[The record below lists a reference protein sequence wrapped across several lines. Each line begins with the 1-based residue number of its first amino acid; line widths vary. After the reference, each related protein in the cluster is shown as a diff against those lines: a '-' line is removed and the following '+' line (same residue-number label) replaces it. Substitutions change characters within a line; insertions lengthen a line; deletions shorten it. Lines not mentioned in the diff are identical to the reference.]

1 MFFYI
6 LLACCAVVII
16 VFVFFIFSCESKQKK
31 LDIVYPSSEEKIS
44 GKKRNALLLFQP
56 FEPLEEENK
65 KVKDFVLDFFKENDY
80 NITINYPSEDIN
92 YNIKNFDVI
101 IILAYEYRNNIGKP
115 MLEYIKRSSF
125 EEDNLLFITIGEN
138 KYNTKFL
145 DRIKKETD
153 SSNNIFVTKVYD
165 TKMDDLNNLL
175 NTYFK

>member
-1 MFFYI
+1 
-6 LLACCAVVII
+6 
-16 VFVFFIFSCESKQKK
+16 
-31 LDIVYPSSEEKIS
+31 
-44 GKKRNALLLFQP
+44 
-56 FEPLEEENK
+56 
-65 KVKDFVLDFFKENDY
+65 
-80 NITINYPSEDIN
+80 
-92 YNIKNFDVI
+92 
-101 IILAYEYRNNIGKP
+101 